1 MVSAS
6 GRGKPSSSASSIV
19 ADRSV
24 GYHDL
29 KIDGCALTFGAP
41 TGRLIKSC
49 PFTVG
54 GHRWRIWFYPVSSL
68 PGYVSLYL
76 VLDEIVAKSVTAQVQ
91 FSVVLEKR
99 ALFFVKR
106 EKKEAL
112 SRSADLKTHGAG
124 VCQEWSV
131 FTKRVNLLAGMA
143 CHGGGS
149 MTIRC
154 DVTVF
159 NGFRAAAAAPPLPP
173 KSKSKLAPVPPSELQ
188 KHLGDLLQSGRGADV
203 VFELDGGERFP
214 AHRCVLSARSAAV
227 SAELFGAGAKEGDA
241 ANGAAGVVRVEGVGA
256 GAFRALLRYAYTDAL
271 PEVERGEENSVYADL
286 LAAADRFRSERLKV
300 MCANKLCER
309 VDAGTVKNT
318 LALAE
323 RHRCDG
329 LKEACLDFLADPAN
343 LRAAIGTHG
352 L

>member
-54 GHRWRIWFYPVSSL
+54 SHRWRIWFYPVSSL

-76 VLDEIVAKSVTAQVQ
+76 VLDEIVAKSVTGQVQ

-99 ALFFVKR
+99 ALFFLKK
-106 EKKEAL
+106 EKKE
-112 SRSADLKTHGAG
+112 R
-124 VCQEWSV
+124 E
-131 FTKRVNLLAGMA
+131 NLLVGMTRP
-143 CHGGGS
+143 GGGS
-149 MTIRC
+149 VTIRC

-159 NGFRAAAAAPPLPP
+159 NGFRAAAAAAAPPP

-271 PEVERGEENSVYADL
+271 PEVERGEENWVYADL
-286 LAAADRFRSERLKV
+286 LAAADRFSSERLKV
-300 MCANKLCER
+300 MCANKLC
-309 VDAGTVKNT
+309 VGIDAGTVKNT

-323 RHRCDG
+323 WHRCNG
-329 LKEACLDFLADPAN
+329 LKEACLDFLAHPAN